1 MKKNLKIYLASPR
14 GFCAGVKRAID
25 IVEKSLTKYGKPV
38 YVRHEIVHNKQVVEK
53 LKEKGAVF
61 IEELSDIK
69 DNTRPVI
76 FSAHGVPKSVPAEAL
91 KNRLSFVDATCPL
104 VSKVHRES
112 EQLFKKGYDII
123 LIGHN
128 NHPEVIGTMGQLP
141 KGSIKLVETVSDAS
155 QLDIK
160 QFSKPVAYITQ
171 TTLSVDDTAEIIERL
186 KEKFPD
192 IKQPIKE
199 DICYATTNR
208 QLAVKKIAPKCDIF
222 FVIGSRNSSNSVRL
236 VEVAKKAGCK
246 NSMLMYF
253 EKEIPMKEL
262 EKSNVIGISSG
273 ASAPEQL
280 VQNLLNE
287 VKKEREVT
295 IEEVIVAEEKVVFKL
310 PKELN

>member
-25 IVEKSLTKYGKPV
+25 IVEKSITKYGEPV
-38 YVRHEIVHNKQVVEK
+38 YVRHEIVHNKQVVED
-53 LKEKGAVF
+53 LKKKGAVF
-61 IEELSDIK
+61 VEELSDIK
-69 DNTRPVI
+69 DSTRPVI
-76 FSAHGVPKSVPAEAL
+76 FSAHGVPKSVPEEAQQ
-91 KNRLSFVDATCPL
+91 KKLSFVDATCPL

-123 LIGHN
+123 LIGHK

-141 KGSIKLVETVSDAS
+141 KGSIKLVETVNDAS
-155 QLDIK
+155 LLGNK
-160 QFSKPVAYITQ
+160 NFSKPLAYITQ
-171 TTLSVDDTAEIIERL
+171 TTLSVDDTAEIISKL
-186 KEKFPD
+186 KERFPN

-208 QLAVKKIAPKCDIF
+208 QLAVKNIAPKCDMF

-236 VEVAKKAGCK
+236 VEVAKKAGCE
-246 NSMLMYF
+246 NSMLMHF
-253 EKEIPMKEL
+253 EKEIPT
-262 EKSNVIGISSG
+262 EKLKNSEVIGISSG

-295 IEEVIVAEEKVVFKL
+295 IEEVIVAEEKVIFKV

>member
-14 GFCAGVKRAID
+14 GFCAGVKRAIE
-25 IVEKSLTKYGKPV
+25 IVEKSLNKYGKPV
-38 YVRHEIVHNKQVVEK
+38 YVRHEIVHNKQVVND
-53 LKEKGAVF
+53 LKKKGAIF

-76 FSAHGVPKSVPAEAL
+76 FSAHGVPKSVPKEA
-91 KNRLSFVDATCPL
+91 KEKKLSFVDATCPL

-112 EQLFKKGYDII
+112 EQLYKRGYDII

-141 KGSIKLVETVSDAS
+141 DGSIKLIETAADVDLLKVEN
-155 QLDIK
+155 
-160 QFSKPVAYITQ
+160 FSKPLAYITQ
-171 TTLSVDDTAEIIERL
+171 TTLSVDDTAEIIDKL
-186 KEKFPD
+186 KRKFPN

-208 QLAVKKIAPKCDIF
+208 QKAVKEIAPKCDMF

-246 NSMLMYF
+246 KSLLMHS
-253 EKEIPMKEL
+253 EQKIPMDEL
-262 EKSNVIGISSG
+262 MNSETVGISSG
-273 ASAPEQL
+273 ASAPDHMIQK
-280 VQNLLNE
+280 LLE
-287 VKKEREVT
+287 HLKKERE
-295 IEEVIVAEEKVVFKL
+295 ISLEEVTVAEEKVIFKL
-310 PKELN
+310 PRELQ

>member
-25 IVEKSLTKYGKPV
+25 IVEKSLAKYGKPV
-38 YVRHEIVHNKQVVEK
+38 YVRHEIVHNKQVVED
-53 LKEKGAVF
+53 LKKKGAIFV
-61 IEELSDIK
+61 EEISDIK

-76 FSAHGVPKSVPAEAL
+76 FSAHGVPKSVPEEAQQ
-91 KNRLSFVDATCPL
+91 KKLSFVDATCPL

-141 KGSIKLVETVSDAS
+141 KGSIKLVETIDDAS
-155 QLDIK
+155 SLDIK
-160 QFSKPVAYITQ
+160 KFLKPLAYITQ
-171 TTLSVDDTAEIIERL
+171 TTLSVDDTAEIIEKL
-186 KEKFPD
+186 KEKFPN

-208 QLAVKKIAPKCDIF
+208 QIAVKNIAPKCDMF

-253 EKEIPMKEL
+253 EKEIPMEQLKN
-262 EKSNVIGISSG
+262 SDVIGISSG

-280 VQNLLNE
+280 VQNLLSE
-287 VKKEREVT
+287 IKKEREVT
-295 IEEVIVAEEKVVFKL
+295 IEEVVVAEEKVIFKL

>member
-38 YVRHEIVHNKQVVEK
+38 YVRHEIVHNKQVVEN
-53 LKEKGAVF
+53 LKKKGAVF

-76 FSAHGVPKSVPAEAL
+76 FSAHGVPKSVPEEAEQ
-91 KNRLSFVDATCPL
+91 KQLSFVDATCPL

-141 KGSIKLVETVSDAS
+141 KGSIKLVETVNDAAL
-155 QLDIK
+155 LDNK
-160 QFSKPVAYITQ
+160 KFSKPVAYITQ
-171 TTLSVDDTAEIIERL
+171 TTLSVDDTAEIIAKL
-186 KEKFPD
+186 KEKFPN

-208 QLAVKKIAPKCDIF
+208 QLAVKKIAPKCDMF

-262 EKSNVIGISSG
+262 ENSNVIGISSG

>member
-25 IVEKSLTKYGKPV
+25 IVEKSITKYGKPV
-38 YVRHEIVHNKQVVEK
+38 YVRHEIVHNKQVVED
-53 LKEKGAVF
+53 LKKKGAVF
-61 IEELSDIK
+61 VEELSDIK
-69 DNTRPVI
+69 DSTRPVI
-76 FSAHGVPKSVPAEAL
+76 FSAHGVPKSVPEEAEQ
-91 KNRLSFVDATCPL
+91 KKLSFVDATCPL

-141 KGSIKLVETVSDAS
+141 KGSIKLIETVVDAS

-171 TTLSVDDTAEIIERL
+171 TTLSVDDTAEIISKL
-186 KEKFPD
+186 KEKFPS

-208 QLAVKKIAPKCDIF
+208 QLAVKKIAPKCDMF

-262 EKSNVIGISSG
+262 KNSNIIGISSG

-287 VKKEREVT
+287 VKKDREIT

>member
-25 IVEKSLTKYGKPV
+25 IVEKSLAKYGKPV
-38 YVRHEIVHNKQVVEK
+38 YVRHEIVHNKQVVED
-53 LKEKGAVF
+53 LKKKGAIFV
-61 IEELSDIK
+61 EEISDIK
-69 DNTRPVI
+69 DSTRPVI
-76 FSAHGVPKSVPAEAL
+76 FSAHGVPKSVPEEAQQ
-91 KNRLSFVDATCPL
+91 KKLSFVDATCPL

-141 KGSIKLVETVSDAS
+141 KGSIKLVETIDDAS
-155 QLDIK
+155 SLDIK
-160 QFSKPVAYITQ
+160 QFLKPLAYITQ
-171 TTLSVDDTAEIIERL
+171 TTLSVDDTAEIIEKL
-186 KEKFPD
+186 KEKFPN

-208 QLAVKKIAPKCDIF
+208 QIAVKNIAPKCDMF

-253 EKEIPMKEL
+253 EKEIPMEQLKN
-262 EKSNVIGISSG
+262 SDVIGISSG

-280 VQNLLNE
+280 VQNLLSE

-295 IEEVIVAEEKVVFKL
+295 IEEVVVAEEKVIFKL

>member
-25 IVEKSLTKYGKPV
+25 IVEKSITKYGKPV
-38 YVRHEIVHNKQVVEK
+38 YVRHEIVHNKQVVED
-53 LKEKGAVF
+53 LKKKGAVF
-61 IEELSDIK
+61 VEELSDIK
-69 DNTRPVI
+69 DSTRPVI
-76 FSAHGVPKSVPAEAL
+76 FSAHGVPKSVPEEAQQ
-91 KNRLSFVDATCPL
+91 KKLSFVDATCPL

-141 KGSIKLVETVSDAS
+141 KGSIKLVETVNDAS
-155 QLDIK
+155 LLDNK
-160 QFSKPVAYITQ
+160 NFSKPLAYITQ
-171 TTLSVDDTAEIIERL
+171 TTLSVDDTAEIISKL
-186 KEKFPD
+186 KERFPN

-208 QLAVKKIAPKCDIF
+208 QLAVKNIAPKCDMF

-236 VEVAKKAGCK
+236 VEVAKKAGCE
-246 NSMLMYF
+246 NSMLMHF
-253 EKEIPMKEL
+253 EKEIPT
-262 EKSNVIGISSG
+262 EKLKNSEVIGISSG
-273 ASAPEQL
+273 ASAPDQL

-287 VKKEREVT
+287 LKKEREVT
-295 IEEVIVAEEKVVFKL
+295 IEEVIVAEEKVIFKV

>member
-25 IVEKSLTKYGKPV
+25 IVEKSLIKYGKPV
-38 YVRHEIVHNKQVVEK
+38 YVRHEIVHNKQVVED
-53 LKEKGAVF
+53 LKKKGAVF
-61 IEELSDIK
+61 VEELSDIK
-69 DNTRPVI
+69 DSTRPVI
-76 FSAHGVPKSVPAEAL
+76 FSAHGVPKSVPEEA
-91 KNRLSFVDATCPL
+91 KQKKLSFVDATCPL

-141 KGSIKLVETVSDAS
+141 KGSIKLVETIEEAS
-155 QLDIK
+155 LLNTK
-160 QFSKPVAYITQ
+160 EFSKPLAYITQ
-171 TTLSVDDTAEIIERL
+171 TTLSVDDTAEIIEKL
-186 KEKFPD
+186 KERFPN

-208 QLAVKKIAPKCDIF
+208 QLAVKNIAPKCDMF

-236 VEVAKKAGCK
+236 VEVAKKAGCE
-246 NSMLMYF
+246 NSMLMHF
-253 EKEIPMKEL
+253 EKEIPT
-262 EKSNVIGISSG
+262 EKLKNSEVIGISSG
-273 ASAPEQL
+273 ASAPDQL

-287 VKKEREVT
+287 LKKEREVT
-295 IEEVIVAEEKVVFKL
+295 IEEVIVAEEKVIFKV

>member
-25 IVEKSLTKYGKPV
+25 IVEKSINKYGKPV
-38 YVRHEIVHNKQVVEK
+38 YVRHEIVHNKQVVEE
-53 LKEKGAVF
+53 LKKKGAIFV
-61 IEELSDIK
+61 EELSDIK

-76 FSAHGVPKSVPAEAL
+76 FSAHGVPKSVPEEA
-91 KNRLSFVDATCPL
+91 KQKKLSFVDATCPL

-112 EQLFKKGYDII
+112 EQLHKRGYDII

-128 NHPEVIGTMGQLP
+128 KHPEVIGTMGQLP
-141 KGSIKLVETVSDAS
+141 KGSIKLIETVNDVSL
-155 QLDIK
+155 LDIK

-171 TTLSVDDTAEIIERL
+171 TTLSVDDTAEIIKKLE
-186 KEKFPD
+186 EKFPD

-208 QLAVKKIAPKCDIF
+208 QLAVKKIAPKCDMF

-253 EKEIPMKEL
+253 EKKIPTVDLGKSEI
-262 EKSNVIGISSG
+262 IGISSG

-280 VQNLLNE
+280 VQNLLDE
-287 VKKEREVT
+287 IKKDRKVT
-295 IEEVIVAEEKVVFKL
+295 IEEVIVAEEKVIFKL

>member
-38 YVRHEIVHNKQVVEK
+38 YVRHEIVHNKQVVEN
-53 LKEKGAVF
+53 LKKKGAVF

-76 FSAHGVPKSVPAEAL
+76 FSAHGVPKSVPEEA
-91 KNRLSFVDATCPL
+91 KQKQLSFVDATCPL

-141 KGSIKLVETVSDAS
+141 KGAIKLVETVNDAS
-155 QLDIK
+155 LLDSK
-160 QFSKPVAYITQ
+160 NFSKPVAYITQ
-171 TTLSVDDTAEIIERL
+171 TTLSVDDTAEIISKL
-186 KEKFPD
+186 KEKFPN

-208 QLAVKKIAPKCDIF
+208 QLAVKKIAPKCDMF

-262 EKSNVIGISSG
+262 KNSNIIGISSG

-287 VKKEREVT
+287 VKKDREIT

>member
-38 YVRHEIVHNKQVVEK
+38 YVRHEIVHNKQVVEN
-53 LKEKGAVF
+53 LKKKGAVF

-76 FSAHGVPKSVPAEAL
+76 FSAHGVPKSVPEEAEQ
-91 KNRLSFVDATCPL
+91 KQLSFVDATCPL

-141 KGSIKLVETVSDAS
+141 KGSIKLVETVNDAS
-155 QLDIK
+155 LLDNK
-160 QFSKPVAYITQ
+160 NFSKPVAYITQ
-171 TTLSVDDTAEIIERL
+171 TTLSVDDTAEIISKL
-186 KEKFPD
+186 KEKFPN

-208 QLAVKKIAPKCDIF
+208 QLAVKKIAPKCDMF

-253 EKEIPMKEL
+253 EKEIPVKEL
-262 EKSNVIGISSG
+262 KNSNIIGISSG

-287 VKKEREVT
+287 VKKDREIT